1 MAIATITLAPC
12 RLFANAS
19 TPALQYAAAHMQLHH
34 LRKREVIAG
43 GAFDGLG
50 VVLQGSVQAIDA
62 TLDGKEVALFSVSTH
77 DSFGH
82 QTLLAP
88 NPIALTWVATSS
100 ATTVALLERP
110 QALELVQFPELVLQ
124 LARTTSAQVCDLL
137 GWQLLQ
143 SIHPISAR
151 VCAWLLRASGTDG
164 ALQLPTHA
172 ELAWRLNTTRESI
185 TRVLQ
190 KLLTDQVLQR
200 DGDWWRIQAPTT
212 LQELARGER

>member
-1 MAIATITLAPC
+1 MRGGWAMVSLMISMRLA
-12 RLFANAS
+12 LAS
-19 TPALQYAAAHMQLHH
+19 T
-34 LRKREVIAG
+34 
-43 GAFDGLG
+43 
-50 VVLQGSVQAIDA
+50 
-62 TLDGKEVALFSVSTH
+62 
-77 DSFGH
+77 
-82 QTLLAP
+82 
-88 NPIALTWVATSS
+88 
-100 ATTVALLERP
+100 
-110 QALELVQFPELVLQ
+110 
-124 LARTTSAQVCDLL
+124 
-137 GWQLLQ
+137 
-143 SIHPISAR
+143 AR

>member
-62 TLDGKEVALFSVSTH
+62 TLDGKEVALLSVSTH

-110 QALELVQFPELVLQ
+110 QALELVQFPELVL
-124 LARTTSAQVCDLL
+124 
-137 GWQLLQ
+137 LLQ